1 MRDSARNDTNLR
13 LGGAHL
19 AVLHEQM
26 GREMSGMMLD
36 LLPCCQIHLWG
47 SYMPILSSGCLPRYE
62 STGFLGWRKEGRK
75 EGRDMGTKEDIV
87 CWLGDHF
94 LGF

>member
-1 MRDSARNDTNLR
+1 MR

-19 AVLHEQM
+19 AVLHGQM
-26 GREMSGMMLD
+26 GRERSGVMLD
-36 LLPCCQIHLWG
+36 GLPCCRIHLRG
-47 SYMPILSSGCLPRYE
+47 SYMPILSSGCHPRFE

-75 EGRDMGTKEDIV
+75 EGRKGGRDMGTKEDIV
-87 CWLGDHF
+87 CWLRDRI